1 MNDIRMF
8 VWLLPLLFI
17 LHDMEEVIFAASWKK
32 KESSLK
38 KYALKNFLPFGTI
51 SSAEGCAIGVSEE
64 LLILTVVSFFSV
76 LSGKYGIWFGFMVAN
91 TLHLLLIHIIGGT
104 MEYHAYVPGL
114 ATAILTLIPCTY
126 VVVMAEK
133 ILQYSAL
140 EVVLYSLIGIV
151 IALINLKILHKNA
164 YRFWKTE
171 S

>member
-76 LSGKYGIWFGFMVAN
+76 ERKIWNLVWIYGCEYTAFVAYSYHWRDNGIPRICSGSCYGNSYADSMYLCRSDG
-91 TLHLLLIHIIGGT
+91 
-104 MEYHAYVPGL
+104 
-114 ATAILTLIPCTY
+114 
-126 VVVMAEK
+126 
-133 ILQYSAL
+133 
-140 EVVLYSLIGIV
+140 
-151 IALINLKILHKNA
+151 
-164 YRFWKTE
+164 
-171 S
+171 